1 MSMTVSVRVE
11 HKDIS
16 KAKIQRRHDL
26 RLLGESTPK
35 YIDRLRTADNSVII
49 EPLKEGDL
57 KKICLERRAKG
68 TQKRAMKSSAAVS
81 SIGLIS
87 FGTEAQK
94 VIKTLSKD
102 EQDRLF
108 KESAEA
114 VAKELN
120 TTLTGLVVHRDEAS
134 PHAHFQ
140 MPAVSLSGKP
150 VCKIFN
156 KSDFGRRLQDIA
168 GEVYKEYGINRG
180 TSKSVRIAAG
190 EDYSKTVHRSVRQ
203 LHETLPTDIAK
214 KQEQLNEL
222 ERQIAEQQAKLEKNQ
237 RLLEAT
243 VVKLAN
249 SSLELA
255 KVKKNNKIYELRVEK
270 AKAELSKLEQIA
282 MQVRSDIQKQESE
295 LKKREEALAKKE
307 EAVNKK
313 EEVVEQ
319 KDAMY
324 KKFANQFTKIT
335 DETADRILK
344 EAGVS
349 KPPDKIKALDILQRF
364 VDGGLS
370 SIRSMFKM
378 TISR

>member
-11 HKDIS
+11 HKNMS
-16 KAKIQRRHDL
+16 LAKIQRRHDL

-35 YIDRLRTADNSVII
+35 YIDRQRTADNSVII
-49 EPLKEGDL
+49 EPIKEGEL
-57 KKICLERRAKG
+57 KKICLERRALGNK
-68 TQKRAMKSSAAVS
+68 KRAMKSSAAVS

-87 FGTEAQK
+87 FGTEAQD
-94 VIKTLSKD
+94 VIKSLSKD

-108 KESAEA
+108 KESAEK

-140 MPAVSLSGKP
+140 MPAVSLNGKP
-150 VCKIFN
+150 VCKVLGDKQSFA
-156 KSDFGRRLQDIA
+156 KLQDIA
-168 GEVYKEYGINRG
+168 GAVYSEYGIHRG

-190 EDYSKTVHRSVRQ
+190 EDYSKTVHMSVRQ

-222 ERQIAEQQAKLEKNQ
+222 ERQIAEQQAKIAKNE
-237 RLLEAT
+237 RLLGRT
-243 VVKLAN
+243 LVKITKSDLD
-249 SSLELA
+249 LA
-255 KVKKNNKIYELRVEK
+255 KIKKNADIYECRVAN
-270 AKAELSKLEQIA
+270 AKAELLKLEQIA
-282 MQVRSDIQKQESE
+282 AQVRSDIQRQESE

-313 EEVVEQ
+313 EEVVNK

-349 KPPDKIKALDILQRF
+349 KPPKIKTLDILQRF
-364 VDGGLS
+364 IDGGLS
-370 SIRSMFKM
+370 SIKSMFKM